1 MAQAAK
7 QRRFRGKTA
16 EERKRERRQRL
27 LAAGLTAFAD
37 KGFHAVGVRDVC
49 AAAELT
55 ERYFYESF
63 DNLEA
68 LFLAVYD
75 QCAARVREATDAAL
89 AQPHASPEAVTRA
102 GLSAFFATLQQDPRI
117 ARVLLIDV
125 LTVNADVAAQSHL
138 VVASFAELVGRVM
151 VERLGDMPP
160 AGLRP
165 DVLAHGLVGAT
176 IHIGV
181 QWVFGG
187 LAEPLEEIVEHAVVM
202 FEAVAG
208 AVEQRR

>member
-16 EERKRERRQRL
+16 EERKHERRARL
-27 LAAGLTAFAD
+27 LAAGLTEFAD

-89 AQPHASPEAVTRA
+89 AQTHASPEAVTRA

-151 VERLGDMPP
+151 VERFGETLE
-160 AGLRP
+160 AGLRA

-176 IHIGV
+176 ILIGV

-187 LAEPLEEIVEHAVVM
+187 LTEPLDEIVEHAVVV
-202 FEAVAG
+202 FEAVAA
-208 AVEQRR
+208 AVERRR